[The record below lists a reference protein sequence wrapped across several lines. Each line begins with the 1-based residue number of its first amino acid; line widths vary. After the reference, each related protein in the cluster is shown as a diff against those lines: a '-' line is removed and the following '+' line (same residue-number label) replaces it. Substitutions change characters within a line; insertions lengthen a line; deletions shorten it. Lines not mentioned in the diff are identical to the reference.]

1 LLEAHARF
9 EVTAFLLFLLILLIF
24 VNGFFVAAEFALVR
38 SRRSEMEKL
47 AREGSRGANQALRAI
62 DRIDEYLSAA
72 QVGITMASIGL
83 GFLGEPALAELLE
96 PVFGGIASHGVAIA
110 ISVAIAYLLVTSA
123 HVIVG
128 EQAPKMMAISRSE
141 NVLKWAAV
149 PFEWF
154 RRVFHPVI
162 WLLNSASNFVVTR
175 ILRIEIE
182 GDLEALT
189 SEELKSLVARGRTGG
204 NLDPGEAEMLH
215 GVFHLHEQEAR
226 QVMTPIPAVVT
237 VNVNESVREALR
249 SCVDSGHTRLVVI
262 EDDNPDHV
270 KGIIHENA
278 LARALMRDGPDAPI
292 EPMVRDAMIVPESKP
307 LDDLLAD
314 MQRQRASLA
323 VVADEYG
330 RTAGIV
336 TVEDIIEE
344 IVGEIVDETDPVLS
358 SIRRLVNGDWFV
370 RGHVSLD
377 DLTDNGIELPV
388 DSDASYTSIGG
399 YVFDELG
406 RLPKRGDEI
415 RKDGYLIRVESV
427 RENRVEAVRIRP
439 VPELVSESAD
449 ASG

>member
-1 LLEAHARF
+1 
-9 EVTAFLLFLLILLIF
+9 VTGFLLFLLVLLVF

-38 SRRSEMEKL
+38 SRRSEMERL
-47 AREGSRGANQALRAI
+47 AEEGARGATQALEEI

-83 GFLGEPALAELLE
+83 GFLGEPAIAQLLE
-96 PVFGGIASHGVAIA
+96 PVFGGVVSHGVAVA
-110 ISVAIAYLLVTSA
+110 ISIGLAYLIVTAA

-128 EQAPKMMAISRSE
+128 EQAPKMMAITRAE
-141 NVLKWAAV
+141 GVLRWTAT

-154 RRVFHPVI
+154 RVVFHPVI
-162 WLLNSASNFVVTR
+162 WVLNTAANFVVTR

-182 GDLEALT
+182 GDLEKMS
-189 SEELKSLVARGRTGG
+189 SEELKRLVARGRTGG
-204 NLDPGEAEMLH
+204 NLDPGEADMLH

-237 VNVNESVREALR
+237 VDASENVEEAMR
-249 SCVDSGHTRLVVI
+249 RCVGSGHTRLVVI

-270 KGIIHENA
+270 KGIVHANA
-278 LARALMRDGPDAPI
+278 IARAYMRDGPDAPL
-292 EPMVRDAMIVPESKP
+292 EPLIREVMIVPEGKP

-358 SIRRLVNGDWFV
+358 AVRRLVNGDWFV

-377 DLTDNGIELPV
+377 DLADSGVRLPV
-388 DSDASYTSIGG
+388 EADAPYTSVGG
-399 YVFDELG
+399 YVFEQLG

-415 RKDGYLIRVESV
+415 RKNGYLIRVESV
-427 RENRVEAVRIRP
+427 RENRVEAVRIRNT
-439 VPELVSESAD
+439 AQ
-449 ASG
+449 G